1 MHFPEPRRLTII
13 HSLTRSQDCAAI
25 EETAQSAVDSEPNMS
40 EKMKKYL
47 LNTVEER
54 RQSSIEIRY
63 AFPKDGY
70 SPRLTQAES
79 SNDPSANQQALWFRS
94 RAKVPHDDA
103 FQKCVLAYA
112 SDFSFIGELKA
123 SVAWDPS

>member
-1 MHFPEPRRLTII
+1 M
-13 HSLTRSQDCAAI
+13 
-25 EETAQSAVDSEPNMS
+25 EETVQSAVNSDPNMS
-40 EKMKKYL
+40 EKMKEYL

-70 SPRLTQAES
+70 SPRLSRSETPS
-79 SNDPSANQQALWFRS
+79 DPSSNQQALWFRS
-94 RAKVPHDDA
+94 RAKVPHDDS

-112 SDFSFIGELKA
+112 SDFSFIGE
-123 SVAWDPS
+123 